1 MKKLGEILTEKGLIT
16 KEQLEKALELQTR
29 DKGLIGK
36 IMVTENYIRLQSLQ
50 QVLAEKYNLEF
61 VDLNKTEPDLTL
73 VKTEKREEYFSFEL
87 LPFKQEGNIITLA
100 VTDINEKIKSWS
112 AKNYAGYEVRYV
124 ITSPFDILWT
134 LQRHFAQNDDEAAR
148 LALFKKSPEFSA
160 RKLLSRRGTL
170 FLLAGLFIF
179 EAVFFLSP
187 ETSFAYF
194 GVLMNV
200 LCFLTIS
207 YKSAIFMIGAG
218 MGRKKNNT
226 ALDYFPIYT
235 ILVPLY
241 REEKSIRRLL
251 RALENIDYPRSRLDI
266 KLVVENDDHVTIAAI
281 KKNAP
286 PQYMEIIRVP
296 FSLPRTKPKAC
307 NYAMRYARGEF
318 ITIYD
323 AEDDPDPQQLK
334 KALEAF
340 TVHGREMAC
349 VQARL
354 NYYNANHNYLTRWF
368 ALEYATWFE
377 VVMRGL
383 EGIKSPIPLGGT
395 SNHIR
400 TDVLKEIGGWDAFNV
415 TEDAD
420 LGMRLAQHGYYSTT
434 IDSITMEEAPSKL
447 YAWVKQRT
455 RWLKGFMQ
463 TYFVH
468 MRNFKKLA
476 KTTGWQGFA
485 TLQFFIG
492 LPFLIYL
499 LVPIWMCFAIFIEA
513 PSYLEAFAFFNLF
526 YGIIAHVAMAII
538 AENKL
543 TSHNGNK
550 VFAFFPYFSICTM
563 PLYAFFHVIAA
574 YRALYQLLVKPQ
586 YWDKTEHGAA
596 A

>member
-1 MKKLGEILTEKGLIT
+1 MKKLGELLTEKGLIT
-16 KEQLEKALELQTR
+16 AAQLAKALELQTR
-29 DKGLIGK
+29 DKSLIGK

-61 VDLNKTEPDLTL
+61 VDLNKTEPDLAL
-73 VKTEKREEYFSFEL
+73 IKTEKRDEYFAIEL
-87 LPFKQEGNIITLA
+87 LPFKQEGNVITLA
-100 VTDINEKIKSWS
+100 VTDLNEKVKLWS
-112 AKNYAGYEVRYV
+112 ARNYIGYEVKYV

-134 LQRHFAQNDDEAAR
+134 LQKHFAHNDDEQAR
-148 LALFKKSPEFSA
+148 FALFRKHPEFSA
-160 RKLLSRRGTL
+160 RKLLGRRGTILMLSAL
-170 FLLAGLFIF
+170 FVF

-194 GVLMNV
+194 GMLMNL

-207 YKSAIFMIGAG
+207 YKSAIFLVGAVLS
-218 MGRKKNNT
+218 RKRNDASLN
-226 ALDYFPIYT
+226 YFPIYT

-241 REEKSIRRLL
+241 REEKSIKRLL
-251 RALENIDYPRSRLDI
+251 RALEKLDYPRSRLDI
-266 KLVVENDDHVTIAAI
+266 KLVVENDDNITIAAI

-307 NYAMRYARGEF
+307 NYALRYARGEF
-318 ITIYD
+318 VTIFD
-323 AEDDPDPQQLK
+323 AEDEPDPQQLK

-340 TVHGREMAC
+340 TIYGREMAC

-354 NYYNANHNYLTRWF
+354 NYYNANKNYLTRWF

-377 VVMRGL
+377 VVIRGL
-383 EGIKSPIPLGGT
+383 EGISSPLLLGGT

-420 LGMRLAQHGYYSTT
+420 LGMRLAQHGFRATT

-447 YAWVKQRT
+447 FSWIKQRT

-468 MRNFKKLA
+468 MRNIKGLVKN
-476 KTTGWQGFA
+476 TGWQGFA
-485 TLQFFIG
+485 TLQFFVG

-499 LVPIWMCFAIFIEA
+499 LVPIWMGLAAFISA
-513 PSYLEAFAFFNLF
+513 PYYLINFAFFNLF
-526 YGIIAHVAMAII
+526 YGIIAHIAMAIA

-543 TSHNGNK
+543 VSHSGNR
-550 VFAFFPYFSICTM
+550 VFSFFPYFAICTI
-563 PLYAFFHVIAA
+563 PLYMFLHVVAA

-586 YWDKTEHGAA
+586 YWDKTEHGTAE
-596 A
+596 

>member
-16 KEQLEKALELQTR
+16 NEQLEKALEVQSR

-61 VDLNKTEPDLTL
+61 VDLNQTEPDFKLF
-73 VKTEKREEYFSFEL
+73 KPERREEYFELEL
-87 LPFKQEGNIITLA
+87 LPLKRENSIITLA
-100 VTDINEKIKSWS
+100 VTDINDKVKSWS
-112 AKNYAGYEVRYV
+112 SRNYMGFEVRYV

-134 LQRHFAQNDDEAAR
+134 LQKYFAEKDDETAR
-148 LALFKKSPEFSA
+148 MALFKKTPHFSA
-160 RKLLSRRGTL
+160 RKLLGKRGVTA
-170 FLLAGLFIF
+170 LLAILFIL
-179 EAVFFLSP
+179 EMVFVFSP
-187 ETSFAYF
+187 ETSVAYF

-207 YKSAIFMIGAG
+207 YKSAVFMIGSG
-218 MGRKKNNT
+218 MGRKKYDT
-226 ALDYFPIYT
+226 ALDYFPMYT

-241 REEKSIRRLL
+241 REEKSIKRLIG
-251 RALENIDYPRSRLDI
+251 ALERIDYPRSRLDI
-266 KLVVENDDHVTIAAI
+266 KLVVENDDNITIAAI

-307 NYAMRYARGEF
+307 NYALNYARGEY

-323 AEDDPDPQQLK
+323 AEDAPDPQQLK
-334 KALEAF
+334 RALEAF
-340 TVHGREMAC
+340 ISNGREMAC

-420 LGMRLAQHGYYSTT
+420 LGMRLAQHGYHSTT
-434 IDSITMEEAPSKL
+434 IDSITMEEAPTGI
-447 YAWVKQRT
+447 YPWIKQRT

-468 MRNFKKLA
+468 MRNT
-476 KTTGWQGFA
+476 KTLTEKTGWQGFA
-485 TLQFFIG
+485 TLQFFVGI
-492 LPFLIYL
+492 PFLIYL
-499 LVPIWMCFAIFIEA
+499 LVPVWTVLAIFIEA
-513 PSYLEAFAFFNLF
+513 PSYLAMFAFFNLF
-526 YGIIAHVAMAII
+526 YGIIAHVAMAIV
-538 AENKL
+538 AESRL
-543 TSHNGNK
+543 TNYNGEK
-550 VFAFFPYFSICTM
+550 IFKFFPYFSICTM
-563 PLYAFFHVIAA
+563 PLYVFLHVIAA

-596 A
+596 S